1 MKSISFSRLQT
12 FFKIENDCKPF
23 IRFYIISKY
32 LKFDCLLK
40 ITVTVGPM
48 VFLITRTFIV
58 TQFVR
63 EKWDFD
69 NKKNVRNKSVSNRK
83 DIENADPLR

>member
-1 MKSISFSRLQT
+1 
-12 FFKIENDCKPF
+12 
-23 IRFYIISKY
+23 
-32 LKFDCLLK
+32 
-40 ITVTVGPM
+40 M

-69 NKKNVRNKSVSNRK
+69 NKKNIRNKSVSNRK
-83 DIENADPLR
+83 DIENAIPLR